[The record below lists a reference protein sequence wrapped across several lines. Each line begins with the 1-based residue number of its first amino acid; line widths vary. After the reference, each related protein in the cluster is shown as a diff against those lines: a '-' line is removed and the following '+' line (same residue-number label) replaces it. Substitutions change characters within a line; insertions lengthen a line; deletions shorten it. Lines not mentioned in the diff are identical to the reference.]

1 MWGRFLKG
9 DIMTIEEMTSKQI
22 SDELSTHGVTMHF
35 NSKREKLEEALNA
48 VKNGDVI
55 EAAPVI
61 AKDPASS
68 GVLLDISDLE
78 DFKFNGVE
86 LEGLREEE
94 AQKLVRVIVRSND
107 PLKRESQGEI
117 FTVGNRS
124 INGGRPIKKY
134 IPYNNEEG
142 WHIPNMLLDHL
153 KAAETQIFKKVTRN
167 GQDFMEPTNIKA
179 FNIEI
184 LPPLTEDELSTLQ
197 VKQKATGSVG

>member
-1 MWGRFLKG
+1 
-9 DIMTIEEMTSKQI
+9 MTIEEMTSKQI

-35 NSKREKLEEALNA
+35 NSKREKLEKALNA

-61 AKDPASS
+61 AKDSASS

-184 LPPLTEDELSTLQ
+184 LPQLSEDELSTLQ
-197 VKQKATGSVG
+197 VKQKATGSIG